1 MGILVLALA
10 GCASPADPEP
20 EAAGGGLDIAVSSV
34 CEVGAD
40 PQCTAVGG
48 QDVLVDPAAF
58 TRAGVA
64 SVEVSG
70 TGDAQTVDVRF
81 DEDGA
86 ELFQDATAE
95 AAGAGPDARLLL
107 RAGDVVVS
115 AVAVMQAIE
124 GDSVQILPGDEDAQ
138 DLADRIGLTRAV
150 RTPAAPPRRAARPA
164 PCSAPGPARSRRA
177 GSG

>member
-1 MGILVLALA
+1 MSIPRPIVLPAVAVILLALA
-10 GCASPADPEP
+10 GCTPPAP
-20 EAAGGGLDIAVSSV
+20 EAVGGGLDLAVSAV
-34 CEVGAD
+34 CEAGAD
-40 PQCTAVGG
+40 PQCVAVGG

-70 TGDAQTVDVRF
+70 TGDARTVDVRF

-86 ELFQDATAE
+86 ELFRDATAE
-95 AAGAGPDARLLL
+95 AAGAGPDARVLL

-138 DLADRIGLTRAV
+138 ELADRI
-150 RTPAAPPRRAARPA
+150 
-164 PCSAPGPARSRRA
+164 RA
-177 GSG
+177 G